1 MIHSLAIK
9 TLFFNFIDD
18 PRKRLSGEFQSL
30 VRENPFCN
38 LRQGMASAS
47 LFLPGFN
54 RSFAKTPFATEAK
67 ACAEIAG
74 ISLFQSLVRENP
86 FCNFSY
92 GTSRHTHIMVS
103 I

>member
-1 MIHSLAIK
+1 
-9 TLFFNFIDD
+9 
-18 PRKRLSGEFQSL
+18 
-30 VRENPFCN
+30 
-38 LRQGMASAS
+38 MASAS

-86 FCNFSY
+86 FCNLTN
-92 GTSRHTHIMVS
+92 GASRRTPMLVS
-103 I
+103 IARSRKPLLQPDTAEAFHCIPIVSIARSRKPLLQRLLECD